1 MSLSRITQIL
11 EDVVGCN
18 LTRLI
23 QVSDHSIAITIA
35 DPGLSQTDTITINGV
50 ACEFVSDATPT
61 KKEVSDGLIAAIL
74 ASAQAA
80 NVVVAQGAAP
90 DYNIS
95 VKTANA
101 LDPTVAVSANLA
113 DTATD
118 GYARINGA
126 AGARLLGMMFD
137 ANSTGVITL
146 ADAGSVKQIL
156 PIGMLKAT
164 RYDFFGARFNTRL
177 EIKVDAVA
185 DLATVFWATL

>member
-1 MSLSRITQIL
+1 MSLARITQIL
-11 EDVVGCN
+11 EDIVGCN

-23 QVSDHSIAITIA
+23 QVSDHVIAITIVNPA
-35 DPGLSQTDTITINGV
+35 LSQTDAITINGV
-50 ACEFVSDATPT
+50 ACEFESDATPT

-80 NVVVAQGAAP
+80 NVVVSQGAAP
-90 DYNIS
+90 DYDVV

-113 DTATD
+113 DTPAD

-126 AGARLLGMMFD
+126 VGARLLGMMFD

-146 ADAGSVKQIL
+146 ADAGAVKQIL

-164 RYDFFGARFNTRL
+164 RYDFFGAKFNTRL
-177 EIKVDAVA
+177 EVKVDAAA
-185 DLATVFWATL
+185 DLGTVFWAPL